1 MTKRFLGLLLLIA
14 VVFGSQSAH
23 ARVPEPDID
32 ARAALVI
39 NTDDGKV
46 LYSSESNRRLAI
58 ASLTKLMTAL
68 LVLEQVPMEER
79 IMAAPYSPQPAE
91 SKIDLRTGESMTV
104 RDLLYA
110 LLLASAND
118 AAVTF
123 AQRLAGSTTSFVQKM
138 NREARKMGLK
148 NTRFANPV
156 GLDDKDNYS
165 SAKDLAKLTRKLL
178 KSKRFRR
185 IVRSPE
191 KTIKSGDRRRK
202 LVNRN
207 RLVAQYKFI
216 TGVKTGRTALS
227 GYSLIGSGTKKGVD
241 LVTVVLGAGSEESR
255 DAGTLELFKYGFDR
269 YKTVKAVRKGRWYGE
284 VDVRFRGTEVAL
296 MADRNISVPV
306 RRGLKVR
313 VVSDYQK
320 VVSETDRGEDL
331 GTVTVVVGG
340 KKTASTDL
348 VATRTVGRAGMFRK
362 GVYYLTRPLGL
373 IFLLVLLVG
382 AGATYRG
389 VKRGK

>member
-1 MTKRFLGLLLLIA
+1 MIKIKWPLLSLFVA
-14 VVFGSQSAH
+14 AAMFGSQSAD
-23 ARVPEPDID
+23 ARAPDID

-39 NTDDGKV
+39 NADDGKI
-46 LYSSESNRRLAI
+46 LYSSEPNSRLAI

-68 LVLEQVPMEER
+68 LVLEQVPLEER
-79 IMAAPYSPQPAE
+79 ITAASYKPQPAE
-91 SKIDLRTGESMTV
+91 SKIDLRARESMTV
-104 RDLLYA
+104 EDLLYA

-118 AAVTF
+118 AAATF
-123 AQRLAGSTTSFVQKM
+123 AQRLAGSTSSFVKEM
-138 NREARKMGLK
+138 NKKARKMGLK

-156 GLDDKDNYS
+156 GLDDKDNFS

-178 KSKRFRR
+178 KVKRFRQ

-191 KTIKSGDRRRK
+191 KTIKSGDRQRR

-207 RLVAQYKFI
+207 RLVAQHKFI
-216 TGVKTGRTALS
+216 TGVKTGRTAAS

-241 LVTVVLGAGSEESR
+241 LVTVLLGAGSEESR

-269 YKTVKAVRKGRWYGE
+269 YKTVKAVQRGRRYGD

-296 MADRNISVPV
+296 EADRSISVPV

-320 VVSETDRGEDL
+320 EVTKTDRGESL

-340 KKTASTDL
+340 KKAASTDL
-348 VATRTVGRAGMFRK
+348 VASRSVGSAGLFRK
-362 GVYYLTRPLGL
+362 GVYYLAKPLGL
-373 IFLLVLLVG
+373 IILLVLLVG
-382 AGATYRG
+382 GGVAYRRIRLR
-389 VKRGK
+389 K